1 MSDSENEDGVFENIT
16 KKKYT
21 RKVEAIQRELVEKKE
36 ELQNMKAEY
45 EREKLKNDIII
56 AEKKVVELK
65 LKLKTQEYDELLK
78 LNKPND
84 NMTKKVSIG
93 IQTIEKE
100 PSTTVVETVKA
111 TASAPMI
118 SSAATA
124 SAVISTAKKGV
135 KRKQENIVEPKS
147 PKRRAN
153 SNISDTTLATA
164 QEAPLDL
171 SKNIYN
177 CHECMNKWGEEVKEK
192 FRYRDTSGDY
202 PRYRTMADK
211 SKAPDPKLEIK
222 RFTNI
227 DDYVKHLDTV
237 HGWRDGDIK
246 KGKCGIA
253 FLIPWQEPDREY
265 NYTPDGNNICKIC
278 DARFDVQAR
287 YDQHFELEHADLDT
301 ITKTKLYDLWF
312 KYDDV
317 IYARFEPENLER
329 FKEESS
335 DDDYYW

>member
-1 MSDSENEDGVFENIT
+1 M
-16 KKKYT
+16 
-21 RKVEAIQRELVEKKE
+21 
-36 ELQNMKAEY
+36 
-45 EREKLKNDIII
+45 
-56 AEKKVVELK
+56 
-65 LKLKTQEYDELLK
+65 
-78 LNKPND
+78 
-84 NMTKKVSIG
+84 
-93 IQTIEKE
+93 
-100 PSTTVVETVKA
+100 
-111 TASAPMI
+111 
-118 SSAATA
+118 
-124 SAVISTAKKGV
+124 
-135 KRKQENIVEPKS
+135 
-147 PKRRAN
+147 
-153 SNISDTTLATA
+153 
-164 QEAPLDL
+164 
-171 SKNIYN
+171 
-177 CHECMNKWGEEVKEK
+177 KEK